1 MSSNVDFP
9 INVQGRRLQA
19 DDLSWLSGLIHEHPD
34 WNRSELSRQIAR
46 RWHWINEAG
55 QLKDIAART
64 LLRKLE
70 QRGLIS
76 LPPRRSSPPHS
87 RRSARVIKP
96 VLHPTAS
103 IDGALRSLQPVRL
116 KLVEDKAS
124 RELFAHLLHTHHYL
138 SYSRP
143 VGENVSIL
151 IVDSAERPL
160 GCLLFGA
167 AAWKVAARDEFIGWN
182 PSARMENL
190 PLVVNNMRFLIL
202 PWVRVPHLASHVLG
216 LAARQLNALW
226 QAKYGH
232 SIHLLET
239 FVEGD
244 RFAGTAYRAANWV
257 KVGATKGRSRND
269 RERTLRVPV
278 KDIYCY
284 PLHRHFRRLLCTKPD
299 PKPEIKSH
307 LATCHP

>member
-1 MSSNVDFP
+1 MDSTRFP

-19 DDLSWLSGLIHEHPD
+19 EELSWLKGLILDHPD

-46 RWHWINEAG
+46 RWQWVNDAG

-64 LLRKLE
+64 MLRKLE
-70 QRGLIS
+70 QRGLLS
-76 LPPRRSSPPHS
+76 LPPRQSSPPHS
-87 RRSARVIKP
+87 KQSARVIKP
-96 VLHPTAS
+96 VLHATAP
-103 IDGALRSLQPVRL
+103 IDGALKSLQPVRL
-116 KLVEDKAS
+116 KLVEDKPS

-143 VGENVSIL
+143 VGENVPLL

-167 AAWKVAARDEFIGWN
+167 AAWKVAPRDEFIGWN
-182 PSARMENL
+182 PSARTENL
-190 PLVVNNMRFLIL
+190 PLVANNMRFLIL

-232 SIHLLET
+232 PIHLLET
-239 FVEGD
+239 FVERD

-269 RERTLRVPV
+269 RERNLQVPV

-284 PLHRHFRRLLCTKPD
+284 PLHREFRGPLCTKP
-299 PKPEIKSH
+299 ERKSH
-307 LATCHP
+307 PVTSLP